1 VDQVDVLLGDLDAAL
16 TAARAL
22 TPVRVDPG
30 LAELA
35 AGFDLLTMGPDEVS
49 AVLAFAGLGGAGD
62 SGNGDHD
69 GGSALPDRMA
79 PVLVLLNALPAP
91 LKERLLTEFV
101 GSVFRI

>member
-16 TAARAL
+16 TEARAL

-35 AGFDLLTMGPDEVS
+35 AGFDPLTMGPDEVS
-49 AVLAFAGLGGAGD
+49 AVLAFAGLGDG
-62 SGNGDHD
+62 D

-79 PVLVLLNALPAP
+79 PVLVLLDALPAP